1 MAKKVTWK
9 YGKGTY
15 SGTVIRTTKDKI
27 YARTKNGKVKI
38 IHRRNQ
44 KK

>member
-15 SGTVIRTTKDKI
+15 SGTVIRKTKDKI
-27 YARTKNGKVKI
+27 YARTKNGKTKV
-38 IHRRNQ
+38 IHRRHC
-44 KK
+44 K